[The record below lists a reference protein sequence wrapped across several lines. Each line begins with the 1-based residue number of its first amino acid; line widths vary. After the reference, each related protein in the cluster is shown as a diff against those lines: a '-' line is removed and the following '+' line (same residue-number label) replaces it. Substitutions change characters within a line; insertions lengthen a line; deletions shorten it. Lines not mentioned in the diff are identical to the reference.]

1 MNRWAS
7 LYDSASWSLSSSIG
21 ALPMSNASL
30 KYVGAT
36 LIVAALA
43 MFDPS
48 DVRAQSQSGMNAA
61 AQQELGSV
69 EKKLQNAVVKYRQR
83 LNAGQLK
90 AFDESQRLWLSY
102 RKAACDFQS
111 SGVAGGSALPMILA
125 YCLRDHAVERL
136 KVLDYLANCQE
147 GDLSC
152 PAFEQGT

>member
-1 MNRWAS
+1 
-7 LYDSASWSLSSSIG
+7 
-21 ALPMSNASL
+21 MSTASL

-36 LIVAALA
+36 LIVATLA
-43 MFDPS
+43 MFNPS
-48 DVRAQSQSGMNAA
+48 DVGAQSQSDMNAA

-69 EKKLQNAVVKYRQR
+69 ENKLQKAVVKYRQR
-83 LNAGQLK
+83 LNAGQLR

-111 SGVAGGSALPMILA
+111 SGVAQGSALPMILA
-125 YCLRDHAVERL
+125 YCLRDQAVDRL

-152 PAFEQGT
+152 PAFKQGT